1 SKTNYNKLDAH
12 LIPLKETIHSLLL
25 EQIDLSK
32 VFSLPMEEIR
42 LQVVYLIEGIIIDK
56 KMTLSQSEQQA
67 IADEILDDML
77 GLGPLEPLL
86 KDEQITDILVNTP
99 DQVYVERQG
108 RLERTNI
115 TFRDNDHVTTVAR
128 RIVTTVGRRIDETSP
143 LCDARLPD
151 GSRVNVAIAPCV
163 LKGTTISIRKFAKKK
178 ITLDSMV
185 ASKNM
190 SLKMANFLK
199 TAGAIRLNILIS
211 GGTGSGKT
219 TLLNAISQHIHPGER
234 IITIEDAA
242 ELKLQQPHIVS
253 METRNAN
260 LEGDGEISMRDLL
273 KNALRMRPDRI
284 ILGEVRGP

>member
-1 SKTNYNKLDAH
+1 MFGRRTTPPLMSVAKSQQLQDGETLVRLPAIDGEDLPSIVTSDIANNNDPAHAATELEDHVYLEPLSKTNYNKLDAH

-143 LCDARLPD
+143 LCDA
-151 GSRVNVAIAPCV
+151 
-163 LKGTTISIRKFAKKK
+163 
-178 ITLDSMV
+178 
-185 ASKNM
+185 
-190 SLKMANFLK
+190 
-199 TAGAIRLNILIS
+199 
-211 GGTGSGKT
+211 
-219 TLLNAISQHIHPGER
+219 
-234 IITIEDAA
+234 
-242 ELKLQQPHIVS
+242 
-253 METRNAN
+253 
-260 LEGDGEISMRDLL
+260 
-273 KNALRMRPDRI
+273 DR
-284 ILGEVRGP
+284 